1 MEKVNVY
8 NRNREITDKI
18 KERNSLEKGEY
29 RISVHIWIINSKSEL
44 LIQQR
49 SETSKKFPSMWA
61 QTGGGVLAGE
71 TSKEAAKREAKEE
84 LGINVEDEELYYI
97 SSYVR
102 TRDIVDVWLV
112 KKDIDIDDLE
122 LQKEEVAEA
131 KFVSF
136 EDFDN
141 MIKDKKVVPTI
152 NPSYFLMKNYIDNYI
167 DKN

>member
-71 TSKEAAKREAKEE
+71 TSKEAVKREAKEE

>member
-29 RISVHIWIINSKSEL
+29 RISVHIWIINSKGEL

-49 SETSKKFPSMWA
+49 SKTSKKFPSMWS

-71 TSKEAAKREAKEE
+71 TSKEAVKREAKEE
-84 LGINVEDEELYYI
+84 LEINVEDEELYYI

-102 TRDIVDVWLV
+102 TRNIADVWLV
-112 KKDIDIDDLE
+112 KKDIDKLE

>member
-71 TSKEAAKREAKEE
+71 TSKEAVKREAKEE

-131 KFVSF
+131 KFISF

>member
-49 SETSKKFPSMWA
+49 SETSKKFPSMWS

-71 TSKEAAKREAKEE
+71 TSKEAVKREAKEE
-84 LGINVEDEELYYI
+84 LGINVEDEEL
-97 SSYVR
+97 
-102 TRDIVDVWLV
+102 
-112 KKDIDIDDLE
+112 
-122 LQKEEVAEA
+122 
-131 KFVSF
+131 
-136 EDFDN
+136 
-141 MIKDKKVVPTI
+141 
-152 NPSYFLMKNYIDNYI
+152 
-167 DKN
+167 

>member
-71 TSKEAAKREAKEE
+71 TSKEAVKREAKEE

-112 KKDIDIDDLE
+112 KKDIDKLE

-131 KFVSF
+131 KFISF

>member
-18 KERNSLEKGEY
+18 KERNLLEKGEY
-29 RISVHIWIINSKSEL
+29 RISAHIWIINSKSEL

-71 TSKEAAKREAKEE
+71 TSKEAVKREAKEE

>member
-49 SETSKKFPSMWA
+49 SETSKKFPSMWS

-71 TSKEAAKREAKEE
+71 TSKEAVKREAKEE

-112 KKDIDIDDLE
+112 KKDIDKLE

-131 KFVSF
+131 KFISF

>member
-49 SETSKKFPSMWA
+49 LETSKKFPSMWS

-71 TSKEAAKREAKEE
+71 TSKEAVKREAKF
-84 LGINVEDEELYYI
+84 I
-97 SSYVR
+97 
-102 TRDIVDVWLV
+102 
-112 KKDIDIDDLE
+112 
-122 LQKEEVAEA
+122 
-131 KFVSF
+131 SF